1 MCSVRNT
8 RRFHFFGST
17 PPPFC
22 AEFST
27 RCPVSFLTRLA
38 LLPPLRRDL
47 FDLPLCQHLWW
58 IVREPTFH
66 RPAVSEETSSTN
78 FSPLTV
84 IEIREKTTT
93 SDVIDAS
100 HWHPFVE
107 QEEQQQEQL
116 GSAEASTT
124 ALNESDID
132 GGSYGPACC
141 PDLKKKPTSLIV
153 MIYGHY
159 LRVAPVFHPDL
170 RLKAMY
176 VVSIKSKGVEGKIIK
191 MRD

>member
-1 MCSVRNT
+1 M
-8 RRFHFFGST
+8 
-17 PPPFC
+17 
-22 AEFST
+22 
-27 RCPVSFLTRLA
+27 
-38 LLPPLRRDL
+38 
-47 FDLPLCQHLWW
+47 
-58 IVREPTFH
+58 
-66 RPAVSEETSSTN
+66 
-78 FSPLTV
+78 

-141 PDLKKKPTSLIV
+141 PGIKHFNFFARLKKKPTRCIPSAV
-153 MIYGHY
+153 
-159 LRVAPVFHPDL
+159 
-170 RLKAMY
+170 
-176 VVSIKSKGVEGKIIK
+176 
-191 MRD
+191 